1 MTTDRP
7 FGVDEAAHRIAP
19 ITTSSTSA
27 AAIMAMRLGSLL
39 ASVFTFEGLA
49 SIPALSAAVSEI
61 VSALNESRSPQ
72 ESIETPHTVGRYLTP
87 KALWPQLR

>member
-7 FGVDEAAHRIAP
+7 FGVEEADHRIAP
-19 ITTSSTSA
+19 MTTSSTSA

-49 SIPALSAAVSEI
+49 SITAPSAAVSEI
-61 VSALNESRSPQ
+61 FSALNESRSHR
-72 ESIETPHTVGRYLTP
+72 ESIETPHTVGRYLMP
-87 KALWPQLR
+87 KALWPRLR